1 MPACLETEYGM
12 PQRPRWSATRRL
24 LVLTIVALVA
34 IAPLAN
40 AEGPF
45 TGDGELGVAELEY
58 PEIVEVLAPD
68 RETLSELGTLGFDL
82 AEEVHDV
89 EDGVEVHVVVTQAQ
103 REQLEAMADVQVT
116 DTLVTRADAE
126 ALQVEYRQ
134 MTAALEA
141 AIETAEEEGDDIRVQ
156 RAQWYEDPNQ
166 GRFLEVEVWSEAGST
181 SALVIVNVAFNAGEG
196 TDIGAPG
203 SPPSFNL
210 SRFVDAGRYMFH
222 RANSPVRFTT
232 EQAPTRMR
240 VRTTLSG
247 AVIGERTV
255 NVTERLTG
263 VDRSGPGA
271 PIDQSD
277 TYQTSFIDKYVD
289 ATEAT
294 AKIEALAAEFP
305 ELAEIVELPHET
317 NGYRRK
323 AQALLQ
329 GRTAAVSISAPA
341 PVVGDYTYAAASYGP
356 AVPAAGTPTAPF
368 AVVASDAD
376 PDFPDATP
384 SEGCGPLAGFPAG
397 AVALVDRGTCPF
409 VLKTQNAQ
417 AAGASAV
424 VIVNNV
430 AGAPTAPGGAATG
443 IAIPTVMISL
453 ADGTL
458 LKETSGVTGRLIP
471 PATGAADSNRIGID
485 SVVWG
490 HEGGNG
496 LTVQA
501 VDPGAA
507 NSPLTVTVDGTHIQV
522 SLATNAS
529 GGRTSTA
536 AQVRNAIN
544 AHPAASAL
552 VLAYTYRGNAGNGV
566 VLPTGRL
573 RLSDFLNAPDSVSR
587 EPFTVKVLRIGRHRD
602 GSRVGVFAYS
612 QEHAREWATPLVA
625 LESAERLLRNYAND
639 DNTRR
644 LVDDLDIFV
653 VPSINP
659 DGTHYSIHD
668 FTLQRRSMTRYC
680 PVTGNYDLNARNTW
694 GVDLNRNFSVGS
706 LFDGYAGASTS
717 CTSDTYAGPME
728 LSEPEARNEVW
739 LTEQFPNI
747 RFAMNTHSHGG
758 YFMWA
763 PGAYKAAGRES
774 LPRPSYGT
782 ERFFYEASDHILNR
796 IKEHRGTGIWD
807 SRVGPISDVLY
818 SAAGNSGDEHFYE
831 SGIFAWSFEVG
842 ASRRNAANTGWAT
855 IGNGFT
861 PPFAEGYE
869 QTMEFSNGLIGM
881 FEVARMYARD
891 TIKPKSVLTP
901 AAGTYEGPT
910 RFTFDVSEPADVY
923 YTTDGSRPTYDS
935 ARLEYQGP
943 RQGEAS
949 ITIDRTTTVRWF
961 AVDVRGN
968 VEGNY
973 DPAGRGTNHRQA
985 KITIR

>member
-1 MPACLETEYGM
+1 MSMRA
-12 PQRPRWSATRRL
+12 RPRGSASRRL
-24 LVLTIVALVA
+24 LALTIVALVA
-34 IAPLAN
+34 LAPLAN
-40 AEGPF
+40 AEGPV

-58 PEIVEVLAPD
+58 PEIVEILVPD
-68 RETLSELGTLGFDL
+68 RETLSELGSRGFDL

-89 EDGVEVHVVVTQAQ
+89 DEGVEVHVVVTEAQ
-103 REQLEAMADVQVT
+103 RTELETMADVQVL
-116 DTLVTRADAE
+116 DTVVTRADAE
-126 ALQVEYRQ
+126 ALQLEYVQ
-134 MTAALEA
+134 MTEALDAAVEA
-141 AIETAEEEGDDIRVQ
+141 AEEEGDDIRVQ
-156 RAQWYEDPNQ
+156 RAQWYEDPSQ
-166 GRFLEVEVWSEAGST
+166 GRFLEVEVWSEAGRT
-181 SALVIVNVAFNAGEG
+181 SASVIVNVAFDAGPG
-196 TDIGAPG
+196 TGIGAPG
-203 SPPSFNL
+203 SQSFNL
-210 SRFVDAGRYMFH
+210 SRFVDAGQYMFH
-222 RANSPVRFTT
+222 RANSPVRITT
-232 EQAPTRMR
+232 AEPPTRMR

-247 AVIGERTV
+247 NVIGERTV
-255 NVTERLTG
+255 NVTERLGG
-263 VDRSGPGA
+263 VDRNGPGA

-294 AKIEALAAEFP
+294 AKIEQLAAEFP
-305 ELAEIVELPHET
+305 HLAEIIELPHET

-329 GRTAAVSISAPA
+329 GATNRVSVDPPSAAA
-341 PVVGDYTYAAASYGP
+341 GDYTYAPAAYGP
-356 AVPAAGTPTAPF
+356 AVPAAGAPAAAAPF
-368 AVVASDAD
+368 ASVTAAAN
-376 PDFPDATP
+376 PEFPDARPT
-384 SEGCGPLAGFPAG
+384 EGCGSLVGFPAG
-397 AVALVDRGTCPF
+397 AIALVDRGTCPF

-417 AAGASAV
+417 AAGAAAV

-430 AGAPTAPGGAATG
+430 AGAPTAPGGTASG
-443 IAIPTVMISL
+443 ITISTVMVSL
-453 ADGTL
+453 ADGNRIRDAL
-458 LKETSGVTGRLIP
+458 PASGRLL
-471 PATGAADSNRIGID
+471 PAVSGAADSNRVGVD
-485 SVVWG
+485 SVAWG
-490 HEGGNG
+490 HEGGND
-496 LTVQA
+496 LTIRA
-501 VDPGAA
+501 SDPGAPS
-507 NSPLTVTVDGTHIQV
+507 SPLTVTVVGDHIEV
-522 SLATNAS
+522 GLATNAS

-544 AHPAASAL
+544 AHPEASEF
-552 VLAYTYRGNAGNGV
+552 VFAYTYRGNAGAGV

-587 EPFTVKVLRIGRHRD
+587 EPFTVKALRIGRHRD

-625 LESAERLLRNYAND
+625 LESAERLLRNYDDD

-644 LVDDLDIFV
+644 LVNDLDIFI

-680 PVTGNYDLNARNTW
+680 PVSGNYDLNARNTW

-717 CTSDTYAGPME
+717 CTSDTYAGPQE
-728 LSEPEARNEVW
+728 LSEPEAKNEVW
-739 LTEQFPNI
+739 LTGQFPNI

-763 PGAYKAAGRES
+763 PGAYKTPGRES

-842 ASRRNAANTGWAT
+842 ASRRNAANTGWVT

-891 TIKPKSVLTP
+891 TIKPRSVLTP
-901 AAGTYEGPT
+901 EAGTYEGPT

-923 YTTDGSRPTYDS
+923 YTTDGSRPNYDS
-935 ARLEYQGP
+935 PRLEYQGP

-949 ITIDRTTTVRWF
+949 ITIDRTTTVKWF

-973 DPAGRGTNHRQA
+973 DPAGRSVNHRQA